1 MVTYTNTTSTCSLHN
16 KSSNLPLIWVYNL
29 TDLSLM
35 EKAPFEFKVE
45 CASLLKISRNTVTTH
60 LNTNISYK
68 NKWIF
73 SFKDLT
79 VQELSQFVVPLKVWQ
94 ILTGEL
100 LGDAYIRYDPL
111 KAPQINGRLEF
122 TFSSKILYVRY
133 LKYHALSF
141 ISTNSEPTPWPN
153 PMKGQ
158 DIKQYWFSSK
168 RLASISLLHS
178 IWYKEINGKYIKIL
192 PINIEKLLTPL
203 GLAHWIMGDGYF
215 DQTVRICTDNFTKE
229 EVDMLIKV

>member
-1 MVTYTNTTSTCSLHN
+1 MAG
-16 KSSNLPLIWVYNL
+16 
-29 TDLSLM
+29 
-35 EKAPFEFKVE
+35 APFKTKTE
-45 CASLLKISRNTVTTH
+45 CANILQINRSTVATYLDADKLFH
-60 LNTNISYK
+60 

-73 SFKDLT
+73 SSISLSK
-79 VQELSQFVVPLKVWQ
+79 QELVHWLRHSKKWVIPIRTWEIV
-94 ILTGEL
+94 TGEL
-100 LGDAYIRYDPL
+100 LGDGHLSYDPIN
-111 KAPQINGRLEF
+111 APQINARLEF